1 MSGVKDESP
10 ISTAPSIGLLAEK
23 SLHAALKTWYA
34 QPGDEIEVPLKG
46 EASDGRRF
54 CYHIDI
60 VRRVGDERTSHA
72 SSLQTADLPLS
83 MFGEGVGG
91 WGTLLIEIQTR
102 SFSSLKRKLYTLT
115 EPHHTHHVRLVY
127 PIPAERW
134 LVDLDAEGNTV
145 KRRKSPKRG
154 RVEDAFSE
162 LVRLPD
168 LICRPNFSFEVLL
181 IRDEEH
187 RIDDGKG
194 SWRRKRRSIHDRRLL
209 EVVESRVFETP
220 SDFYA
225 LLPPGL
231 YPPFTVRDVAKIG
244 KLSPSLAGKMV
255 YCLWKMGALARV
267 GHRRR
272 SILYAPPSSPSDE

>member
-1 MSGVKDESP
+1 MSDSSP
-10 ISTAPSIGLLAEK
+10 RPSIGLLAEK

-34 QPGDEIEVPLKG
+34 QPDDQIEVPLKG
-46 EASDGRRF
+46 ETADGRRF
-54 CYHIDI
+54 RYHIDI
-60 VRRVGDERTSHA
+60 VRSVPPDGSSDKPSDEALDETRTRPA
-72 SSLQTADLPLS
+72 SSLQTPNS
-83 MFGEGVGG
+83 G
-91 WGTLLIEIQTR
+91 WGQILIEIQTR

-115 EPHHTHHVRLVY
+115 EPHHAHHVRLVY

-134 LVDLDAEGNTV
+134 LVDLDADGNMV

-154 RVEDAFSE
+154 RVEDAFNE
-162 LVRLPD
+162 LLRVPD

-231 YPPFTVRDVAKIG
+231 YSPFTVMDVV
-244 KLSPSLAGKMV
+244 KLSKLSRPLAGKMV

-267 GHRRR
+267 GNRRR
-272 SILYAPPSSPSDE
+272 AILYAPVSEGLG

>member
-1 MSGVKDESP
+1 MVSDSSP
-10 ISTAPSIGLLAEK
+10 PHSIGLLAEK

-34 QPGDEIEVPLKG
+34 QPDDQIEVPLKG
-46 EASDGRRF
+46 VAADGRRF
-54 CYHIDI
+54 RYHIDI
-60 VRRVGDERTSHA
+60 VRSP
-72 SSLQTADLPLS
+72 S
-83 MFGEGVGG
+83 
-91 WGTLLIEIQTR
+91 LLIEIQTR

-115 EPHHTHHVRLVY
+115 EPHHAHHVRLVY

-134 LVDLDAEGNTV
+134 LVDLDAEGNIV

-154 RVEDAFSE
+154 RVEDAFNE
-162 LVRLPD
+162 LLRVPD

-209 EVVESRVFETP
+209 EVVESRAFETP

-231 YPPFTVRDVAKIG
+231 YPPFTVMDVV
-244 KLSPSLAGKMV
+244 KLSKLSRPLAGKMV

-267 GHRRR
+267 GNRRR
-272 SILYAPPSSPSDE
+272 AILYAPVSSGLNHEGAEEA